1 MRSKEQDY
9 QKAKKRKISQRYKE
23 CETILQEAF

>member
-9 QKAKKRKISQRYKE
+9 QKAKKREILQRYKKRE
-23 CETILQEAF
+23 IILQEAF